1 MGYSDSEDEIS
12 DSDYEENSYDV
23 TIKELPLNKF
33 YGALDNDNH
42 NDYTPRLCS
51 GLKNSSSQDKEPFAE
66 LCKKIEFKLKYLSD
80 IKNQC
85 NGVPDE
91 KVCEYFNY
99 WLGNEIYKI
108 DFNSNSISGIAH
120 ACNLGYIALANK
132 QCSYT
137 PDKFKNKDFKKMKE
151 FFDYTENLEAIDKM
165 VNEFNALAGVF
176 YCNYINKAA
185 NAYNAIIIR
194 GTCEDNSCAYINE
207 FRVFKEKYIT
217 YYNSLNA
224 KCFNKIQYLMNSK
237 GGLELPCE
245 LKSDKF
251 PKDQTI
257 DAQLLQSEDNNHMS
271 ITIVSIASVC
281 TILLISFFLLFLY
294 KFTPFGSSLN
304 QLIRKGI
311 ISKEIIDEET
321 GYTFLHKSETQG
333 LNFDDNK
340 YNIAYNSL

>member
-1 MGYSDSEDEIS
+1 MGYSDSEDEMS
-12 DSDYEENSYDV
+12 DLDYEENSYDV
-23 TIKELPLNKF
+23 IIKELPLNKF
-33 YGALDNDNH
+33 YTALDNDNH

-51 GLKNSSSQDKEPFAE
+51 GLENSSSEDKEPFAE
-66 LCKKIEFKLKYLSD
+66 LCKKIEFKLKHLSH
-80 IKNQC
+80 IKDQC

-91 KVCEYFNY
+91 QVCEYFNY

-108 DFNSNSISGIAH
+108 GFNSNSISGIAH
-120 ACNLGYIALANK
+120 ACNLGYTALASK
-132 QCSYT
+132 KCSYI

-165 VNEFNALAGVF
+165 AKEFTVLNDVF
-176 YCNYINKAA
+176 YCDYINKAVK
-185 NAYNAIIIR
+185 AYNEIKIR

-207 FRVFKEKYIT
+207 FRVFKEKYNT

-224 KCFNKIQYLMNSK
+224 KCFNKIQCLMNSK
-237 GGLELPCE
+237 GGFEPPCV

-251 PKDQTI
+251 SKDQLI
-257 DAQLLQSEDNNHMS
+257 GAQLLQSEDDNHMS
-271 ITIVSIASVC
+271 ITNVSIASVC
-281 TILLISFFLLFLY
+281 TVLLIGFFLLFLY

-311 ISKEIIDEET
+311 IKKETIDEET
-321 GYTFLHKSETQG
+321 RYTFLHNSENKG
-333 LNFDDNK
+333 LNFDDSK